1 MPVLSS
7 CAKSLGEVHA
17 DSIGNQTGFVSP
29 DVCRPATGFFFECV
43 TFMRDHRYKPWNDR
57 QKPEDMMKEQMMKW
71 NRIKILGALLI
82 TGLVCAIAQAAGISR
97 TDIPAGSNWYVH
109 VNLDLIQNSEAGRK
123 LMLETVDDALNDI
136 QKELNVDIRNEIQG
150 ITVFGV
156 KLPVNGNPE
165 NDGAVILHGAI
176 SAQTQDALLSALE
189 REGAQIS
196 TLNNAG
202 LAYYRVAD
210 GDGTMSFTDDDGH
223 VKNVTWGNREALY
236 FSFGTAQTLVTHSQ
250 DMMQSFLDAGGYL
263 GGFENSDSEA
273 LLVLQADRALLQ
285 GGANTSV
292 ETGADWDSSVLKNVD
307 AVALMI
313 AEDHGGL
320 QISAQLTANSPE
332 IAMSVRNI
340 VEGLVALKAL
350 DESEGALGE
359 VLRQVRFE
367 SDGSDLHVNVPV
379 TAEQIE
385 ALRDL

>member
-1 MPVLSS
+1 
-7 CAKSLGEVHA
+7 
-17 DSIGNQTGFVSP
+17 
-29 DVCRPATGFFFECV
+29 
-43 TFMRDHRYKPWNDR
+43 
-57 QKPEDMMKEQMMKW
+57 MMKEQMMKW

-82 TGLVCAIAQAAGISR
+82 TGLVCVIAQAAGISR
-97 TDIPAGSNWYVH
+97 TDIPTGSNWYVH
-109 VNLDLIQNSEAGRK
+109 VNLDLIQNSEAGRR
-123 LMLETVDDALNDI
+123 LMLETVDDALDDI
-136 QKELNVDIRNEIQG
+136 QEELDVDIRNEIQG

-156 KLPVNGNPE
+156 KLPVNGNAE

-176 SAQTQDALLSALE
+176 SAQTQDALLSTLE
-189 REGAQIS
+189 RKGAQIS
-196 TLNNAG
+196 TLNSAG

-236 FSFGTAQTLVTHSQ
+236 FSFGTTQTLVTHNQ

-292 ETGADWDSSVLKNVD
+292 HIGADWDSSVLKNVD
-307 AVALMI
+307 AVALVI

-385 ALRDL
+385 VLRDL